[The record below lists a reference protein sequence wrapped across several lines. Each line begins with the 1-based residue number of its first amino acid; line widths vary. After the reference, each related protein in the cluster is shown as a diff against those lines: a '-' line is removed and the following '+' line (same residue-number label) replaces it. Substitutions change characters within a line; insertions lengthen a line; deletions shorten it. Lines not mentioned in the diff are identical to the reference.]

1 MKTFIRSLGIQF
13 IAFAVLVPGVCAS
26 DPSPLFTNG
35 GFEIGL
41 SGWTVSGHIGIRS
54 AAPYAAA
61 EGTRLVAFNAG
72 NNVAD
77 GVLSRTFPTTK
88 DRVYRVEFAAGILSY
103 QNGSQVIGVT
113 VNGATNLLL
122 RSVSIPGQSGGTA
135 TWVRQ
140 SFHFTADQNAATLEF
155 RDLSRE
161 TNGID
166 LLLDEVVVTLRNV
179 RVLAA
184 ESRLYPGVPV
194 AVQPPDLSGLADG
207 KTGWKRHYEHG
218 TKINLSVPA
227 SVIHVPAPYKSQ
239 TMRFQ
244 EWQLDGRHYDF
255 NRVTNLIL
263 NADHVM
269 VPVYELGP
277 PIITKEPE
285 DQTVGLGETATFRV
299 AVDAPDTH
307 YRWRHNGV
315 LMEGAY
321 SSTLTI
327 PSVRAGD
334 AGNYDVTIGD
344 FGGSVT
350 SRPAVLRVIAPS
362 FANGGFESG
371 SEGWTAAG
379 NVRLISAPLY
389 PAAEGKTVA
398 NFNAG
403 NSKPDGVLSQTCST
417 VPGRRYLLTMDAGI
431 ISFVR
436 QWQKMEIHISGS
448 QAGPWQFSEPGSGAG
463 KVEWYP
469 LSIPFTAHENPT
481 VIEFRDTSDVTQ
493 SIDLL
498 LDNVRLLEVPPD
510 YVLVFPGTFVM
521 GSPVDEPGRGIFE
534 PSHSVSLAK
543 HLLVKVTEVTW
554 AEWNSSRSQA
564 PSHGYTDLA
573 VGRNGLN
580 GGPLGDHPVTTVSW
594 WDAIKWCNLR
604 SEIEGIEPA
613 YYSAPSLTAASVLR
627 RGSPTP
633 YVKWNADGYRLPTE
647 AEWEY
652 FCRAGSTT
660 AFFNGQS
667 ASNRESLVDMTLEPV
682 GWYVANSGG
691 NSQPVAMKIP
701 NPWGLYDTHGGV
713 YEWCW
718 DWFGFYPAGPVID
731 PTGAATGSDR
741 VIRGGAWNVESRQC
755 RSAFRGSF
763 FPIHSL
769 DFVGFR
775 PVRTVRK

>member
-1 MKTFIRSLGIQF
+1 MKTFIRSLEIQF
-13 IAFAVLVPGVCAS
+13 IIFAVLVPAVFAS
-26 DPSPLFTNG
+26 VPSPLFTNG
-35 GFEIGL
+35 SFENGL
-41 SGWTVSGHIGIRS
+41 SGWTVTGNAGIRS
-54 AAPYAAA
+54 TAPYAAA
-61 EGTRLVAFNAG
+61 AGTRLVAFNAG
-72 NNVAD
+72 NKAAD
-77 GVLSRTFPTTK
+77 GVVWRTFPTTK
-88 DRVYRVEFAAGILSY
+88 GRIYRVDFATGILSY
-103 QNGSQVIGVT
+103 QNGSQTIGVK
-113 VNGATNLLL
+113 VNGGTSLLS
-122 RSVSIPGQSGGTA
+122 RSISIPGMSGGMA
-135 TWVRQ
+135 AWVLQ
-140 SFHFTADQNAATLEF
+140 SLHFTADQSSATLEF

-166 LLLDEVVVTLRNV
+166 LLLDEVVVTPMNV
-179 RVLAA
+179 HTLTA
-184 ESRLYPGVPV
+184 ESWLYPGVSV
-194 AVQPPDLSGLADG
+194 AVQPPDLSGIAGG
-207 KTGWKRHYEHG
+207 KTGWNRHYEHG
-218 TKINLSVPA
+218 TKISLSVPA

-239 TMRFQ
+239 TMRFR
-244 EWQLDGRHYDF
+244 EWQLDGLHYDF
-255 NRVTNLIL
+255 NRETKLIL

-269 VPVYELGP
+269 VPVYAMGP
-277 PIITKEPE
+277 PIITMEPE
-285 DQTVGLGETATFRV
+285 DQTVRLGETATFSV
-299 AVDAPDTH
+299 TVDAPDTH
-307 YRWRHNGV
+307 YQWRYNGV
-315 LMEGAY
+315 LIEGAY

-327 PSVRAGD
+327 PSARAGD
-334 AGNYDVTIGD
+334 AGSYDVMIGD

-350 SRPAVLRVIAPS
+350 SRPAVLRVIAPP
-362 FANGGFESG
+362 FANGGFENG
-371 SEGWTAAG
+371 SEGWTATG
-379 NVRLISAPLY
+379 NVRFISAPLY
-389 PAAEGKTVA
+389 PATEGKTVA

-403 NSKPDGVLSQTCST
+403 NSKPDGVLSQTFST

-510 YVLVFPGTFVM
+510 DVLVFPGTFAM
-521 GSPVDEPGRGIFE
+521 GSPVDEPGRGMFE
-534 PSHSVSLAK
+534 QSHSVSLAN
-543 HLLVKVTEVTW
+543 HLLVKATEVTW
-554 AEWNSSRSQA
+554 AEWTSTRSQA
-564 PSHGYTDLA
+564 QARGYTDLA

-613 YYSAPSLTAASVLR
+613 YYSAPTFTAASILR
-627 RGSPTP
+627 RGTPAP

-660 AFFNGQS
+660 AFFNGQPV
-667 ASNRESLVDMTLEPV
+667 SNIGSLVDTTLEPA
-682 GWYVANSGG
+682 GWYGGNSGG

-755 RSAFRGSF
+755 RSAFRHSSF
-763 FPIHSL
+763 PNHSL